1 MGLVTEDDVIEACG
15 TDQLCSG
22 VKAGIE
28 GAVHTIN
35 KTFQENCDAGWG
47 LLLSDGDSAFKFQL
61 KMCYVCLYFAILVI
75 R

>member
-1 MGLVTEDDVIEACG
+1 MGLVTGDDVMEACG

-35 KTFQENCDAGWG
+35 KTFQENCDAGWS
-47 LLLSDGDSAFKFQL
+47 LLLSDHDGDNAFNSMSRVVF
-61 KMCYVCLYFAILVI
+61 
-75 R
+75 